1 MRLHLTAAA
10 VLLGL
15 AACTTTPALPPLVGS
30 DGAPLDLLLLG
41 EQHDAEEHQEMHR
54 KVVEALARR
63 GTLAAVVLEMA
74 ERGRTTAGLPSTAN
88 EAQVR
93 EALRWGP
100 GGWSWEAY
108 RPAVMA
114 AVAAGVPVLG
124 GNLPRPL
131 MREAM
136 ADAQLDAALPGQ
148 TLREQQQA
156 VRNGHCDL
164 LPEHQIAPMA
174 RIQIARDRAMAQTLQ
189 QAATRGKTVVLL
201 AGGRHVDDRL
211 GVPLHLPPGLRVQT
225 TKWPPPP
232 PKKDYCAELEAQLK
246 SRGVTKPLPQ

>member
-10 VLLGL
+10 VLLAV
-15 AACTTTPALPPLVGS
+15 AACTTTAPLPPLAGG

-41 EQHDAEEHQEMHR
+41 EQHDAAEHQDMHR
-54 KVVEALARR
+54 QVVEALARR

-74 ERGRTTAGLPSTAN
+74 ERGRTTAGLPRTAS

-93 EALRWGP
+93 EALHWGP

-124 GNLPRPL
+124 GNLPRPH

-136 ADAQLDAALPGQ
+136 ADEQLDAALPAQ
-148 TLREQQQA
+148 ALRDQQA
-156 VRNGHCDL
+156 AVRQGHCDL

-189 QAATRGKTVVLL
+189 HAATRGKTVVLL
-201 AGGRHVDDRL
+201 AGGRHVDARL
-211 GVPLHLPPGLRVQT
+211 GVPLHLPPGLRVQAT
-225 TKWPPPP
+225 HWPAQPA
-232 PKKDYCAELEAQLK
+232 KKDYCAELEAQLK
-246 SRGVTKPLPQ
+246 SRGAARPAQQ

>member
-10 VLLGL
+10 VVLAF
-15 AACTTTPALPPLVGS
+15 AACTTAPALPPLVGS

-41 EQHDAEEHQEMHR
+41 EQHDAAEHQDMHR
-54 KVVEALARR
+54 KVVEALAGR
-63 GTLAAVVLEMA
+63 GILAAVVLEMA
-74 ERGRTTAGLPSTAN
+74 ERGRTTAGLPPTAN

-93 EALRWGP
+93 EALSWDP

-124 GNLPRPL
+124 GNLPRPH
-131 MREAM
+131 MREVM
-136 ADAQLDAALPGQ
+136 ADTQLDATLPGQ
-148 TLREQQQA
+148 ALRDHQQA
-156 VRNGHCDL
+156 VREGHCNL

-201 AGGRHVDDRL
+201 AGGRHVDARL
-211 GVPLHLPPGLRVQT
+211 GVPLHLPAGLRVQAT
-225 TKWPPPP
+225 RWPPQPA
-232 PKKDYCAELEAQLK
+232 KKDYCAELEAQLK
-246 SRGVTKPLPQ
+246 SRGTARPAPQ